1 MFEVVLL
8 PNGDMRVPARAV
20 SDDGETIGDGTKVL
34 KKGTPEWQE
43 WYDWWSGRRGGSN
56 ACRGLADGPDAK
68 SQAAPEAPDRRAEGG
83 PGGEGEGPPRRGSR
97 EEGIMTQT
105 DPTPVPPK
113 LLDGD
118 GNALVILGRFQREA
132 RRVGWSPEQ
141 IKAVIDDATS
151 GDYGHLLDVMVANTE
166 DDSEDEDE
174 DEEAAERREEDE
186 AS

>member
-1 MFEVVLL
+1 
-8 PNGDMRVPARAV
+8 
-20 SDDGETIGDGTKVL
+20 
-34 KKGTPEWQE
+34 
-43 WYDWWSGRRGGSN
+43 
-56 ACRGLADGPDAK
+56 
-68 SQAAPEAPDRRAEGG
+68 
-83 PGGEGEGPPRRGSR
+83 
-97 EEGIMTQT
+97 MTQT

-151 GDYGHLLDVMVANTE
+151 GDHGHLLGVVVANTE

-174 DEEAAERREEDE
+174 EPTERREVDE
-186 AS
+186 TS